1 MSQPLTITSRDNV
14 QFKELVKL
22 INLAR
27 ARRERGLSVIEGEH
41 LLEAYRQHGGT
52 PERIFVPEGSS
63 RAGEAGAL
71 VLAASL
77 FKAVSQVEHGI
88 GPIALIATPRVALP
102 DAITTDCV
110 ILEDL
115 QDPGNLG
122 AILRTCAAAG
132 VRQIFLSPNSVYAWS
147 PKVLRAGMGAHF
159 ALSIVEG
166 VPCTDVLARLV
177 GVNPRATVLSAQAES
192 LYNARLA
199 APSAWVFGNEGAGV
213 SAALQAAIANHIKI
227 PQENSVESMNVAAA
241 VAVCL
246 FEQRRQR
253 LASDS

>member
-1 MSQPLTITSRDNV
+1 MSTPKSSALTITSRENP
-14 QFKELVKL
+14 QFKELVRL
-22 INLAR
+22 IGLSR
-27 ARRERGLSVIEGEH
+27 ERKERGLSVLEGEH
-41 LLEAYRQHGGT
+41 LLEAFLQHGGR
-52 PERIFVPEGSS
+52 PERVFVPEGSP
-63 RAGEAGAL
+63 RAQAGEAI
-71 VLAASL
+71 VLAAPL
-77 FKAVSQVEHGI
+77 FKSVSQVEHGG
-88 GPIALIATPRVALP
+88 GPIALIATPCVALP
-102 DAITTDCV
+102 EAITNDCV

-132 VRQIFLSPNSVYAWS
+132 VGQVFLSPTSVYAWS

-166 VPCTDVLARLV
+166 VPCAEVLARLQ
-177 GVNPRATVLSAQAES
+177 GVQAHATVLSTRAES
-192 LYNARLA
+192 LYQARLTQ
-199 APSAWVFGNEGAGV
+199 PTAWVFGNEGAGL
-213 SAALQAAIANHIKI
+213 SAALQAAIPRHIKI

-253 LASDS
+253 F